1 MTDYRDAKYTFP
13 AVTFSGAT
21 ESSPVSGN
29 IWYDSGKYYLGT
41 SQNLPNVWS
50 SGGNIATAR
59 YGLGGAGTLS
69 AGLCFGGYNDS
80 GSSAATEE
88 YSGLPSY
95 DLLFNAVPG
104 S

>member
-13 AVTFSGAT
+13 TVTFSGAT

-50 SGGNIATAR
+50 SGGNLATAR
-59 YGLGGAGTLS
+59 YGLGG
-69 AGLCFGGYNDS
+69 
-80 GSSAATEE
+80 
-88 YSGLPSY
+88 
-95 DLLFNAVPG
+95 
-104 S
+104 